1 MSNQIIKGSL
11 VKIISNLDLRGEFG
25 IVVSVSGR
33 KQGYAHN
40 TKYINQYWV
49 TGSFG
54 TLVLYSPDIA
64 KLN

>member
-1 MSNQIIKGSL
+1 MTSQIIKGNL
-11 VKIISNLDLRGEFG
+11 VKIISNITLRGEFG
-25 IVVSVSGR
+25 IVVATSGR

-40 TKYINQYWV
+40 TKYIDQYWV
-49 TGSFG
+49 VGSFG

>member
-1 MSNQIIKGSL
+1 MNCQIIKGSL
-11 VKIISNLDLRGEFG
+11 VKIISNITLQGEFG
-25 IVVSVSGR
+25 IVVSISGR

-54 TLVLYSPDIA
+54 TLVLYSPDII
-64 KLN
+64 KLS